1 MSEIGANISDLICLS
16 VVCLLS
22 ALNVFENKKGI
33 IKTVVSSSV
42 ININEMDV
50 IFFGMITTSGN
61 G

>member
-22 ALNVFENKKGI
+22 ASNVFENKKGI
-33 IKTVVSSSV
+33 IKIVVSSSV

>member
-33 IKTVVSSSV
+33 IKIVVSSSV